1 MKRGDVVLAAAGGDY
16 GKPRPWVVVQ
26 SDLFLDDGYPSV
38 TLCPITTFD
47 GNEKDFRVKI
57 EASRENG
64 LRKPS
69 IIMTDKTQSV
79 DMVRVRAR
87 IGTVDRDV
95 LRSLDTALRVWL
107 GLA

>member
-1 MKRGDVVLAAAGGDY
+1 MKRGDLVIAAASGDY

-26 SDLFLDDGYPSV
+26 SDLFLDGYPSV
-38 TLCPITTFD
+38 TLCPITTFE
-47 GNEKDFRVKI
+47 GNERDFRVRI

-64 LRKPS
+64 LRHTS
-69 IIMTDKTQSV
+69 IIMTDKTLTV
-79 DMVRVRAR
+79 DTARVRAR
-87 IGTVDRDV
+87 IGAVDRDV

>member
-1 MKRGDVVLAAAGGDY
+1 MKRGDVVLAAARGDY

-26 SDLFLDDGYPSV
+26 SDVFLDGYPSI
-38 TLCPITTFD
+38 TLCPITTFE
-47 GNEKDFRVKI
+47 GTEQDFRVRI

-64 LRKPS
+64 LRRAS
-69 IIMTDKTQSV
+69 TIMADKAQAV
-79 DMVRVRAR
+79 DIGRVRAR
-87 IGTVDRDV
+87 IGSIDRDG